1 MAAQT
6 SKAVVVRALN
16 EYAVEEVTVDP
27 PKAGEI
33 KVKMKATGVCHS
45 DLSMIN
51 GTIPASMPVVIG
63 HEGAGIV
70 EELGEGV
77 TQFEVGDHVV
87 LSFIPF
93 CGECHSC
100 HTHQPFLC
108 TAGSPHPG
116 LMLDGTTRVR
126 SAANGEE
133 LGVMTQIGC
142 MSEHIIAPAVSAVK
156 IDKTIPFDKAALVG
170 CGVMTGVGAAIN
182 TAQVT
187 PGSSVVVFGCG
198 GIGLSII
205 QGARLSGAGKVIA
218 VDLADNKLEMAEK
231 FGATHTINSGNVDA
245 QEEIMKLTTRGADF
259 AFEAVGQNFLMELA
273 YACTRRGGT
282 TTIVGVGSPT
292 KNFSV
297 DSLTIGMSARTLKG
311 CMYGSANPP
320 RDFPMLLD
328 LYQAGK
334 LNLDDMV
341 SKTYSIDDIHQAFED
356 MEANTNARGVLV
368 YD

>member
-1 MAAQT
+1 MSVQIA
-6 SKAVVVRALN
+6 KAVVVRGLN
-16 EYAVEEVTVDP
+16 EYSVEEVTVDP

-51 GTIPASMPVVIG
+51 GTIPCTMPVVIG

-70 EELGEGV
+70 EELGDGV

-116 LMLDGTTRVR
+116 KMLDGTTRVR
-126 SAANGEE
+126 ANGEE
-133 LGVMTQIGC
+133 LGVMTQLGC
-142 MSEHIIAPAVSAVK
+142 MSEYSIVPAVSAVK
-156 IDKTIPFDKAALVG
+156 MDKSIAFDKAALVG

-182 TAQVT
+182 TAKVT

-205 QGARLSGAGKVIA
+205 QGARLAGAGKVIA
-218 VDLADNKLEMAEK
+218 VDLADNKLEMASN
-231 FGATHTINSGNVDA
+231 FGATHTINSGNVDP
-245 QEEIMKLTTRGADF
+245 QDKIMELTIRGADF

-282 TTIVGVGSPT
+282 TIIVGVGSPT
-292 KNFSV
+292 KQFSV
-297 DSLTIGMSARTLKG
+297 DSLSIGMSAKTIKG

-341 SKTYSIDDIHQAFED
+341 SKTYSIDDIHRALND
-356 MEANTNARGVLV
+356 MEANANARGVLV

>member
-1 MAAQT
+1 MAVQT

-70 EELGEGV
+70 EELGAGV

-116 LMLDGTTRVR
+116 RMLDGTTRVH

-142 MSEHIIAPAVSAVK
+142 MAEHIIAPSVSAVK
-156 IDKTIPFDKAALVG
+156 IDKSIPFDKAALVG

-182 TAQVT
+182 TAKVT

-205 QGARLSGAGKVIA
+205 QGARLSGAGMVIA
-218 VDLADNKLEMAEK
+218 VDLADNKLEMAEN

-282 TTIVGVGSPT
+282 TTIVGVGSPA

-297 DSLTIGMSARTLKG
+297 DSLSIGMSARTIKG

-341 SKTYSIDDIHQAFED
+341 SKTYSIDDIHQAFVD